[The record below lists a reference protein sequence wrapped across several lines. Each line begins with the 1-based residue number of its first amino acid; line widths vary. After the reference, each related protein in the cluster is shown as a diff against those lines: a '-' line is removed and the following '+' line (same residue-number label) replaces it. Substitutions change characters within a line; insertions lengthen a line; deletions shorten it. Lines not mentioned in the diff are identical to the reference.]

1 MSEPSEKPKAEKP
14 LLDYNR
20 AAGKSRN
27 LAKLA
32 ELKAKLGMKGKDDAK
47 NS

>member
-1 MSEPSEKPKAEKP
+1 MSEPTDKPKAEQP

-32 ELKAKLGMKGKDDAK
+32 ELKAKLGMSNSPKKEAK
-47 NS
+47 

>member
-1 MSEPSEKPKAEKP
+1 MSEPADKPKDEQP

-32 ELKAKLGMKGKDDAK
+32 ELKAKLGLKGKQ
-47 NS
+47 S

>member
-1 MSEPSEKPKAEKP
+1 MSESSEKPKAEQP

-32 ELKAKLGMKGKDDAK
+32 ELKAKLGMKGKQ
-47 NS
+47 S

>member
-1 MSEPSEKPKAEKP
+1 MTEPTEKQKAEQP

-20 AAGKSRN
+20 ATGKSRN

-32 ELKAKLGMKGKDDAK
+32 ELKAKLGMKGKTA
-47 NS
+47 

>member
-1 MSEPSEKPKAEKP
+1 VTEPTDKPKADQP

-20 AAGKSRN
+20 AASKSRN

-32 ELKAKLGMKGKDDAK
+32 ELKAKIGMKGKQ
-47 NS
+47 S

>member
-1 MSEPSEKPKAEKP
+1 MSEPADKPKAEQP

-32 ELKAKLGMKGKDDAK
+32 ELKAKLGMSTSPKTEAK
-47 NS
+47 